1 MSRIVIQAMEKRQ
14 NKQHSISFNSGDV
27 AGQLS
32 AVLPNCF
39 GDTFTFNCTVTGDM
53 DGVIHWKVDNK
64 ECILPHSTMHDR
76 PCWSGSPFRATTG
89 IGFGT
94 NTSFYSSTL
103 SGTASSTLDGTLVEC
118 FGPDFSR
125 DTENMVGNRTLQIIG
140 QICIF
145 SVASLL
151 FVEPG

>member
-1 MSRIVIQAMEKRQ
+1 MQCKKGK
-14 NKQHSISFNSGDV
+14 NKHYNISFTAGDV

-32 AVLPNCF
+32 AVLPSCF

-53 DGVIHWKVDNK
+53 NGAIHWKVNNQ
-64 ECILPHSTMHDR
+64 ECLLPHSTVHDR

-94 NTSFYSSTL
+94 SATSYSSTL
-103 SGTASSTLDGTLVEC
+103 SGTATSTLDGTLVEC

-125 DTENMVGNRTLQIIG
+125 HPGNMVGNRTLQIIG
-140 QICIF
+140 QTCIF
-145 SVASLL
+145 SLVCAHSK
-151 FVEPG
+151 